1 MSHIPVNHPLRGFYR
16 FLAALAGLYILVFG
30 VVAFIKAKDFPAFSQ
45 TQTVRAL
52 GLHANLAF
60 GVTSI
65 VAGAVLLV
73 GALLGRNIDRF
84 INLWGGIAFMVVGI
98 LMLLLMETDANFF
111 AFTMANVIVS
121 FLVGTLLFA
130 AGLYGKIGVAE
141 QAPREDEARHTL
153 TPQGQA

>member
-130 AGLYGKIGVAE
+130 AGLYGKISTAE
-141 QAPREDEARHTL
+141 QALREDEMRHTL